1 MEAEFHFLKA
11 MEYYSQIPDYH
22 VSASVELHLQWMLFD
37 SGQEVDLNQII
48 GSTRY
53 LIEKGEM
60 IGVVGFGLIEKLL
73 GKKCLTSM
81 LSDWNSGKTNE
92 FPCNKP
98 QGDKA
103 DYILSLTL
111 ILLPGKEGLWG

>member
-98 QGDKA
+98 
-103 DYILSLTL
+103 
-111 ILLPGKEGLWG
+111 